1 MAKTKRSE
9 DLMAIQETIAR
20 RIGSARELLVP
31 NQSECARLLGVD
43 ASTLNKIEKGDRAP
57 NVFIII
63 ELSNILDVSTDFLLK
78 GLVDPN
84 SKNENATYQASQQ
97 AEFTL
102 K

>member
-1 MAKTKRSE
+1 MAKIKRSE
-9 DLMAIQETIAR
+9 DLKAVQEIIGK
-20 RIGSARELLVP
+20 RIGHMRELIVP

-63 ELSNILDVSTDFLLK
+63 ELSNILEVSTDFLLK
-78 GLVDPN
+78 GLVDLN
-84 SKNENATYQASQQ
+84 SKNEFAAYNATSVP
-97 AEFTL
+97 ELTL